1 MTLTEK
7 VASEAARKRF
17 KAAMQGPARRSGRQH
32 KVSRAQTHD
41 RPTLDSLCK
50 TRRMYKNVRSCLVT
64 VVVLLCLI
72 QPAVPVVWAH
82 QQPQRERRATPTA
95 SPTPT
100 PIPSPTPFA
109 SPSPSPSASPTP
121 TPAVKTATPTAT
133 LAELQSRISEILRKP
148 QLAPAM
154 IGIKVASV
162 ETGKV
167 LFEENAH
174 KLLRPASN
182 MKLYTVAA
190 AIDRLSP
197 DYRFVTSVYAPASPN
212 AAGVIKGDLTLYG
225 RGDPS
230 IAARF
235 NNGDYF
241 KGINDLAARIVA
253 AGVKRVEGDLVGDE
267 TYFIG
272 PPYGAGWEWED
283 LQWWY
288 GAEVTSLTANDNALD
303 ISIKPGPQVGSPA
316 VVTTGPPDPLL
327 NIINR
332 VKTAPKGT
340 RRDLSAYRGLAS
352 DEVEISGTIA
362 VDDPGYSGGLG
373 ISRPALL
380 FAYLL
385 RAALTQQGVLISGK
399 TRTTGPLISPAS
411 VINTPAV
418 SGLVEVASL
427 QSPPL
432 SLIAAQTLKPS
443 QNLYT
448 ELLLR
453 TLGKVAAPATPP
465 PGVDDTS
472 ESLGLGVL
480 RTFLQEAGVNP
491 SSLALSDGSGLSRN
505 DMITAEATLQ
515 LLTYMRKHR
524 YAIAFRDALP
534 IAGVDGTL
542 RNRMKGTVAENNL
555 RAKTGTLS
563 SASSL
568 SGFVTTAAG
577 EELVFSIMVNNYP
590 RNTSPVSVCIDPIAV
605 LLASFTGRS

>member
-1 MTLTEK
+1 ML
-7 VASEAARKRF
+7 
-17 KAAMQGPARRSGRQH
+17 
-32 KVSRAQTHD
+32 
-41 RPTLDSLCK
+41 
-50 TRRMYKNVRSCLVT
+50 KNVRAAGLIT
-64 VVVLLCLI
+64 FVLLVSLV
-72 QPAVPVVWAH
+72 QSAFPLTTGQ
-82 QQPQRERRATPTA
+82 QQPQRERRATPAAAT
-95 SPTPT
+95 PTPT
-100 PIPSPTPFA
+100 PSPVPAAIPSP
-109 SPSPSPSASPTP
+109 SPEVSPSASPTP
-121 TPAVKTATPTAT
+121 AAKTANPTVT

-148 QLAPAM
+148 QFAPAM

-162 ETGKV
+162 ETGKI
-167 LFEENAH
+167 LFEENSH

-182 MKLYTVAA
+182 MKIYTVAA
-190 AIDRLSP
+190 ALDRLSP
-197 DYRFVTSVYAPASPN
+197 DYRFTTSVYAAAKPN
-212 AAGVIKGDLTLYG
+212 AAGIIKGDLTLYG

-303 ISIKPGPQVGSPA
+303 ISVKPGPQVGSPA

-352 DEVEISGTIA
+352 DEVEINGTIA
-362 VDDPGYSGGLG
+362 VDDRGYSGGLG

-385 RAALTQQGVLISGK
+385 RAALAQQGVIINGK
-399 TRTTGPLISPAS
+399 TRTTGPLISSAS
-411 VINTPAV
+411 VINTPSV
-418 SGLVEVASL
+418 SSLVEVASL

-432 SLIAAQTLKPS
+432 SLIAAQTMKPS

-453 TLGKVAAPATPP
+453 TLGKVVPSTTPT
-465 PGVDDTS
+465 GVDDTS
-472 ESLGLGVL
+472 ESLGLRVL
-480 RTFLQEAGVNP
+480 RTFLSEAGVNP
-491 SSLALSDGSGLSRN
+491 TSLVLSDGSGLSRN
-505 DMITAEATLQ
+505 DMITPEATVQ
-515 LLTYMRKHR
+515 LLMYMRRHR
-524 YAIAFRDALP
+524 YANAFRESFP

-542 RNRMKGTVAENNL
+542 RNRMKGTVAENNV

-590 RNTSPVSVCIDPIAV
+590 RDASPVPNCIDPIAV

>member
-1 MTLTEK
+1 ML
-7 VASEAARKRF
+7 
-17 KAAMQGPARRSGRQH
+17 
-32 KVSRAQTHD
+32 
-41 RPTLDSLCK
+41 
-50 TRRMYKNVRSCLVT
+50 KNVRAAGFVT
-64 VVVLLCLI
+64 IVLLVSLI
-72 QPAVPVVWAH
+72 QSAFPLTTGQQ
-82 QQPQRERRATPTA
+82 QQPQRERRATATA
-95 SPTPT
+95 PEPTPT
-100 PIPSPTPFA
+100 PSPIPA
-109 SPSPSPSASPTP
+109 ANPSPSPSASPVASP
-121 TPAVKTATPTAT
+121 TPAAKTANPTAT

-148 QLAPAM
+148 QFAPAM

-182 MKLYTVAA
+182 MKIYTVAA
-190 AIDRLSP
+190 ALDRLSP
-197 DYRFVTSVYAPASPN
+197 DYRFITSVYAAAKPD
-212 AAGVIKGDLTLYG
+212 AAGIIKGDLTLYG

-267 TYFIG
+267 TYFTG
-272 PPYGAGWEWED
+272 APYGAGWEWED

-303 ISIKPGPQVGSPA
+303 ISVKPGPQVGSPA

-362 VDDPGYSGGLG
+362 VDDRGYSGGLG

-380 FAYLL
+380 FVYLL
-385 RAALTQQGVLISGK
+385 RSALAQKGVIIKGK
-399 TRTTGPLISPAS
+399 SRITGPLISAAS
-411 VINTPAV
+411 VINTPSV
-418 SGLVEVASL
+418 SSLVEVASL

-432 SLIAAQTLKPS
+432 SLIAAQTMKPS

-453 TLGKVAAPATPP
+453 TLGKVAPPATPS
-465 PGVDDTS
+465 PGADDTS
-472 ESLGLGVL
+472 ETQGIRVL
-480 RTFLQEAGVNP
+480 RTFLSEAGVNP
-491 SSLALSDGSGLSRN
+491 TSLVLSDGSGLSRN
-505 DMITAEATLQ
+505 DMITPEATLQ

-524 YAIAFRDALP
+524 YANAFRESLP

-542 RNRMKGTVAENNL
+542 RNRMKGTVAENNV

-590 RNTSPVSVCIDPIAV
+590 RDASPVSNCIDPIAV